1 MKNLIF
7 TALLFLGITTQAQTC
22 LDYTIRFDEKVRK
35 DVPTKV
41 CLDATRRTISFN
53 KEVHLI
59 LDSQSTNE
67 YYLYRTESKG
77 IIHYVMI
84 LKERYTIT
92 TRNENNNKL
101 TAYAL

>member
-35 DVPTKV
+35 DTLTKV
-41 CLDATRRTISFN
+41 CVDSNNQTISFN
-53 KEVHLI
+53 NEVYQI
-59 LDSQSTNE
+59 TDSDSNNE
-67 YYLYRTESKG
+67 YYFYKTENKG
-77 IIHYVMI
+77 IINYIII
-84 LKERYTIT
+84 LKENHIISIK
-92 TRNENNNKL
+92 NEHTNKL